1 MKKMFAASLVAIMAV
16 SAANAEIASVS
27 YTDKA
32 ITEKTGDISTLETSA
47 KSNLTAAV
55 NELAGKITETGSD
68 ATDAIDAAKTEL
80 QGSIDDLADV
90 VDGKQDALGYT
101 AENAANRWT
110 NTENYN
116 TVLEDAT
123 KYPNM
128 PVVNQMISDSA
139 ADATAQI
146 NSVNSKVTALTT
158 TVNNNK
164 TAADT
169 GIQEAKDAAAA
180 ASTAAANA
188 LTDAKAY
195 TDQEVDALSDSLDGS
210 YVSETEM
217 TAFKTANTTAIETA
231 KNAAIADAASKD
243 TALETKIT
251 TAYEAADATTLA
263 SAKSYADEK
272 AAAATGSATAVAEDL
287 ADYIETNNTAVAAAK
302 SAADAAQADADAN
315 ATAISN
321 LGETYATDAELNT
334 AKSDIKTAY
343 EAADATTLSS
353 AKTYAKEYAD
363 GLADNYATAAQGAK
377 ADTAVQKA
385 DVTTGTTNGTIKVQG
400 QEVSVAGLGTAAY
413 TASSDYATAAQGAKA
428 DTAMQE
434 SALKG
439 LASWSSAGCAT
450 GTCSL
455 VSKSGE
461 IQWEAVRYAE

>member
-27 YTDKA
+27 YTNKA
-32 ITEKTGDISTLETSA
+32 ITEKTGDITTLTTTA

-80 QGSIDDLADV
+80 QSSIDAVDDKADANAAAIEALDSTYATDTALNNGLAL
-90 VDGKQDALGYT
+90 KQDKAKML
-101 AENAANRWT
+101 
-110 NTENYN
+110 NT
-116 TVLEDAT
+116 
-123 KYPNM
+123 
-128 PVVNQMISDSA
+128 
-139 ADATAQI
+139 
-146 NSVNSKVTALTT
+146 
-158 TVNNNK
+158 
-164 TAADT
+164 
-169 GIQEAKDAAAA
+169 
-180 ASTAAANA
+180 
-188 LTDAKAY
+188 
-195 TDQEVDALSDSLDGS
+195 LDGFS
-210 YVSETEM
+210 GSKAEYYPTVDLMESSIATTNSAVM
-217 TAFKTANTTAIETA
+217 DMIDANTDGVADYI
-231 KNAAIADAASKD
+231 AAD
-243 TALETKIT
+243 TALESSLKAYADQAESDAISAAGTAADGKIATALESYST
-251 TAYEAADATTLA
+251 TTEMNTAIKNANDAQTTTITDAYKAADTSLETALKKYADDVAADASGEAGEVSEALDAYKTSNDA
-263 SAKSYADEK
+263 
-272 AAAATGSATAVAEDL
+272 
-287 ADYIETNNTAVAAAK
+287 AVAAAK
-302 SAADAAQADADAN
+302 AAADAAQATADAN
-315 ATAISN
+315 TTAISN

-363 GLADNYATAAQGAK
+363 GLASNYATAAQGAK
-377 ADTAVQKA
+377 ADSAVQKA

-455 VSKSGE
+455 VSKSGT

>member
-32 ITEKTGDISTLETSA
+32 ITEKTGDISTLATTA

-55 NELAGKITETGSD
+55 NELAGKVGTQDVGAQVSAALDSAKDYTDALADGAVATNTAAIAALDNTY
-68 ATDAIDAAKTEL
+68 ATDTALTD
-80 QGSIDDLADV
+80 GLAL
-90 VDGKQDALGYT
+90 KQDKLGYT

-158 TVNNNK
+158 TVAGNK

-180 ASTAAANA
+180 ASTAAAKA

-243 TALETKIT
+243 TALESKIT

-287 ADYIETNNTAVAAAK
+287 ADYIQTNNTAVAAAK

-315 ATAISN
+315 ATAISK
-321 LGETYATDAELNT
+321 LDETYATDAELNT

-353 AKTYAKEYAD
+353 AKTYAD
-363 GLADNYATAAQGAK
+363 GLAGNYATAAQG
-377 ADTAVQKA
+377 
-385 DVTTGTTNGTIKVQG
+385 
-400 QEVSVAGLGTAAY
+400 E
-413 TASSDYATAAQGAKA
+413 KA

-455 VSKSGE
+455 VSKSGT